1 MKYIKKWKI
10 FETITVKK
18 EPTIYEILTHQTTF
32 EDREFNPLLLTEDF
46 IEGVKQYLYDLSE
59 EDNCDV
65 EISFT
70 RTIPQFKI
78 KRTLGATDLLI
89 INIKPQEND
98 WWRTAEP
105 GSFSLKTQATK
116 RNYINKEILEDTAF
130 GLENFAKEYDLEVG
144 ICWSYLP
151 FSSVE
156 TYFKYRSNLE
166 HLTDVTIILFKSETP
181 T

>member
-10 FETITVKK
+10 FEAITVKK

-65 EISFT
+65 EISFK

-89 INIKPQEND
+89 INIKTD
-98 WWRTAEP
+98 WWRTLGP
-105 GSFSLKTQATK
+105 GFSLKTQAKK
-116 RNYINKEILEDTAF
+116 RNHINKEILEDTAF
-130 GLENFAKEYDLEVG
+130 GLENYAKEYDLEVG

-156 TYFKYRSNLE
+156 EFFKYRSNLE